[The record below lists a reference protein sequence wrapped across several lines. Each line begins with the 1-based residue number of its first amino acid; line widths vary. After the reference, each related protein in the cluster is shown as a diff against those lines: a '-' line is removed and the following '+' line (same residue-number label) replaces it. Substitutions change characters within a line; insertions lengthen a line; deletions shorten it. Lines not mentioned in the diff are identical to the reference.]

1 MRLLA
6 VVSVFLCLL
15 HSGGAAL
22 AGSVKQLA
30 VSERTWGLSTSFIA
44 PEVDQT
50 FSRVRNL
57 VGIHDVVLPPVVVD
71 NRIVVLDGRGRLVA
85 LSEEDAGGI
94 AWNVDLAEGTG
105 SVYSGSIVY
114 SDGTLLCAIDN
125 LLYGIDPKDGR
136 IKWKRVLRNP
146 LSGDLVTLNDG
157 KAVAALVID
166 NCLYVFNVADGGL
179 LWHHEEIGASDIRVK
194 GPLSVAYSHKKH
206 VIVMLLPD
214 GKVLCLDADSGDKV
228 WEIGL
233 GKKDLG
239 VVGRSVVS
247 PVIVAREVLL
257 VNDSGA
263 LESVEL
269 SSGKKL
275 WSADIEVYDVLGV
288 EKTGIFVLTRD
299 GKLMAFDP
307 ESKTQLW
314 ILDLDG
320 IKGGGRWNS
329 PVLVGGRLWLLGRNG
344 RLLGVNALSGS
355 VEESYKIPGAFARP
369 FMLSKGM
376 AYASAGKQGLMV
388 LS

>member
-6 VVSVFLCLL
+6 VVSVFFCL
-15 HSGGAAL
+15 SYSGAAF

-30 VSERTWGLSTSFIA
+30 VSERVWGLSAPFIV

-50 FSRVRNL
+50 FSQVRNL
-57 VGIHDVVLPPVVVD
+57 VGIHDVTLPPVVVD
-71 NRIVVLDGRGRLVA
+71 DRIVVLDGRGRLIA
-85 LSEEDAGGI
+85 LSGEDAGGI
-94 AWNVDLAEGTG
+94 AWHVDLAEGTDG
-105 SVYSGSIVY
+105 VYSSSVVY

-125 LLYGIDPKDGR
+125 LLYGVDPKDGR

-146 LSGDLVTLNDG
+146 LSGDLVILNDG

-179 LWHHEEIGASDIRVK
+179 LWHHEEVGGSDIRVK
-194 GPLSVAYSHKKH
+194 GPLSVAYSHRKH

-214 GKVLCLDADSGDKV
+214 GKVLCLDAYSGDKV

-233 GKKDLG
+233 SKKDLG

-257 VNDSGA
+257 VDESGV
-263 LESVEL
+263 LKSVEL
-269 SSGKKL
+269 SSGKEL
-275 WSADIEVYDVLGV
+275 WSADVESYDVLGV
-288 EKTGIFVLTRD
+288 EKMGIFVLTKA

-314 ILDLDG
+314 VLDLAG
-320 IKGGGRWNS
+320 IRGGGRWNS
-329 PVLVGGRLWLLGRNG
+329 PVLVGGKLWLLGRNG

-355 VEESYKIPGAFARP
+355 VEESYKIPGFFTRP
-369 FMLSKGM
+369 FMLSEGM

>member
-15 HSGGAAL
+15 YSGVVF

-30 VSERTWGLSTSFIA
+30 VSERTWGLSAPFIA

-50 FSRVRNL
+50 FSQVRNL
-57 VGIHDVVLPPVVVD
+57 VGIHDITLPPVVVD
-71 NRIVVLDGRGRLVA
+71 GRIVVLDGRGRLIA
-85 LSEEDAGGI
+85 LSGEDAGGI
-94 AWNVDLAEGTG
+94 AWHVDLAEGTDG
-105 SVYSGSIVY
+105 VYSGSVVY
-114 SDGTLLCAIDN
+114 ADGTLLCAVDN
-125 LLYGIDPKDGR
+125 LLYGVDPKDGQ

-146 LSGDLVTLNDG
+146 LSGDLITLNDG

-166 NCLYVFNVADGGL
+166 NCLYVFNVGDGGL
-179 LWHHEEIGASDIRVK
+179 LWHHEEVGASDVRVK

-206 VIVMLLPD
+206 VVVMLLPD
-214 GKVLCLDADSGDKV
+214 GKVLCLDAYSGDKV

-233 GKKDLG
+233 GKKGLG
-239 VVGRSVVS
+239 MVGRSVVS

-257 VNDSGA
+257 VGDSGV

-275 WSADIEVYDVLGV
+275 WSSDVEVYGVLGA
-288 EKTGIFVLTRD
+288 EKIGIFVLTRD
-299 GKLMAFDP
+299 SKLVAFDP

-314 ILDLDG
+314 VLDLAG
-320 IKGGGRWNS
+320 IRGGGRWNS

-355 VEESYKIPGAFARP
+355 VEESYKIPGFFTRP
-369 FMLSKGM
+369 FMLSEGM